1 MYLGVD
7 LKQLASRAL
16 EQSQLVALSLLG
28 WETSTQKS
36 TADPES
42 PPLETQPSPTAKESG
57 LINILSANDSAGS
70 DSTSIESSNSVNTSS
85 GLETSNQHATETVQP
100 FEMTLA
106 QREAVT
112 KAYWDAVVR
121 CIRTEIQDRRPKTPQ
136 ENWQL
141 LDYLIHR
148 QQGPEIALKTLQQLD
163 GQGVDA
169 RLLTHSENLL
179 DWHRLG
185 EELFSE
191 AVNLL
196 PNEPRSQLT
205 GPFAQSWQ
213 SAATQHRME
222 EKLVRKKHHVTVSY
236 LNHTY
241 ESLAPFK
248 PAIP

>member
-1 MYLGVD
+1 VRGEIAKRFRTFIQEIVINQRSGLSFIEFLDCLVAVLGGVVIGSMYLGVD
-7 LKQLASRAL
+7 LKQLASGSL
-16 EQSQLVALSLLG
+16 EQSQLVDLSLLG

-85 GLETSNQHATETVQP
+85 GLKTSNQHATETVQP

-136 ENWQL
+136 EN
-141 LDYLIHR
+141 
-148 QQGPEIALKTLQQLD
+148 
-163 GQGVDA
+163 
-169 RLLTHSENLL
+169 
-179 DWHRLG
+179 
-185 EELFSE
+185 
-191 AVNLL
+191 
-196 PNEPRSQLT
+196 
-205 GPFAQSWQ
+205 
-213 SAATQHRME
+213 
-222 EKLVRKKHHVTVSY
+222 
-236 LNHTY
+236 
-241 ESLAPFK
+241 
-248 PAIP
+248 